1 MRSRSGYAEARVP
14 RDDVVVDADFERL
27 TRLAKAVRIKLGELG
42 NTLAHLEIS
51 EQVGSNVLQPD
62 GFQEI

>member
-1 MRSRSGYAEARVP
+1 
-14 RDDVVVDADFERL
+14 VDADFERL
-27 TRLAKAVRIKLGELG
+27 TRLAKAVRIKLGEPG